1 MISNTM
7 IGRVLVLCLCLV
19 FTGLVHGG
27 KNIAERARAEID
39 KRAAKLA
46 HAHTN
51 IYARNA
57 SDYRYYNN
65 KTAGK
70 SFLIFATI
78 SLIQKQSTLLNRFP
92 TSTMTW
98 AKSTVEAFRSIS
110 MIRPGPCSTFSS
122 PRLVSLSMK
131 SQYGSME
138 DLDVALLK
146 GSSRKMEGSSGAGAC
161 IQQSRIPTRG

>member
-1 MISNTM
+1 MV
-7 IGRVLVLCLCLV
+7 GRVFVLCLCLLL
-19 FTGLVHGG
+19 TGLVHGG

-46 HAHTN
+46 HAHSN
-51 IYARNA
+51 IYARNV

-70 SFLIFATI
+70 SFQLLVMI
-78 SLIQKQSTLLNRFP
+78 SPTRRQSILSNHFRI
-92 TSTMTW
+92 STMTW
-98 AKSTVEAFRSIS
+98 ARSTVVVFRSIS

-122 PRLVSLSMK
+122 PQLASLSMK
-131 SQYGSME
+131 SRFGLTE

-146 GSSRKMEGSSGAGAC
+146 VSCRRMEGSSGAGAC
-161 IQQSRIPTRG
+161 IQPSRIPTRG